1 MVSKLW
7 LRSLSVLPLLF
18 RSSSANYNT
27 TTIARDVCI
36 IGGGASGTY
45 AAIRLQQLG
54 HSVAVVEKQS
64 RLGGHV
70 NTYYDPVSGEFFD
83 FGVLIYE
90 NTTVVSQFFASLN
103 VSTALPS
110 IGSSTGIYA
119 DYKSGKAVEIPASL
133 AWSNETEVG
142 AALVEYASL
151 LEQYPYLSNGFD
163 LPSPIPE
170 DLLLPW
176 GEFVDKYNL
185 AALSYTVY
193 LYAEGIG
200 NILDQTTLY
209 VMKYVSLELV
219 HVLLGEADAPTFVA
233 SASNG
238 NQELYDQA
246 LKQLGSDALLSSVS
260 TAIRRQDDGVS
271 VDVYSNATGQSTTI
285 RAKQLLI
292 AVQPT
297 LSNIQSLGLDI
308 TVDETSLLKQFHNS
322 YYWNAVVKADGTPSD
337 IGGYYFVDLDAPYAI
352 PALPGLY
359 SFSAVAGTS
368 DLFTAYFASPFYLP
382 DDEVKLA
389 MLSDVTKTLTANG
402 YNLTGA
408 SEILA
413 FDNHSPFSLTVSAD
427 SIRDGFYGK
436 VNALQGT
443 KSTWWTGAAWQAQDS
458 SQIWNWTEYSL
469 LPKILASL

>member
-1 MVSKLW
+1 M
-7 LRSLSVLPLLF
+7 VLPFLF
-18 RSSSANYNT
+18 LSSSASYNA
-27 TTIARDVCI
+27 TTITRDVCI

-54 HSVAVVEKQS
+54 YSVAVIEKQP

-70 NTYYDPVSGEFFD
+70 NTYNDPVSGEVFD

-90 NTTVVSQFFASLN
+90 NTTVTSQFFASLN

-110 IGSSTGIYA
+110 LGSSAGVYVDYETGE
-119 DYKSGKAVEIPASL
+119 AVEIPSSL

-142 AALVEYASL
+142 AALVEYATL
-151 LEQYPYLSNGFD
+151 LEQYPYLSDGFD
-163 LPSPIPE
+163 LPSPVPE

-176 GEFVDKYNL
+176 GEFVEKYNL

-200 NILDQTTLY
+200 NVLDQTTLY

-219 HVLLGEADAPTFVA
+219 NVLLGAADAPTFVS
-233 SASNG
+233 SASQG
-238 NQELYDQA
+238 NQEIYNRA
-246 LKQLGSDALLSSVS
+246 LEQLGNDALLSSVS
-260 TAIRRQDDGVS
+260 TAIQRQDDGVS
-271 VDVYSNATGQSTTI
+271 VAVYSNATGKSTTI
-285 RAKQLLI
+285 LAKQLLI

-297 LSNIQSLGLDI
+297 LSNIQSLGLDF
-308 TVDETSLLKQFHNS
+308 TVDETSLFQQFNNS
-322 YYWNAVVKADGTPSD
+322 YYWNAVIKAAGVPSD
-337 IGGYYFVDLDAPYAI
+337 VGGYYLLDLDAPYGI

-368 DLFTAYFASPFYLP
+368 DLFTAYFASPSYVP
-382 DDEVKLA
+382 DAQVKQA
-389 MLSDVTKTLTANG
+389 MLSDVKKVLTANG

-408 SEILA
+408 PEIIA
-413 FDNHSPFSLTVSAD
+413 FDNHSPFTLTVPTE

-443 KSTWWTGAAWQAQDS
+443 KNTWWTGAAWQAQDS
-458 SQIWNWTEYSL
+458 SQIWNWTEYTL
-469 LPKILASL
+469 LPKLLASL

>member
-1 MVSKLW
+1 M
-7 LRSLSVLPLLF
+7 LPLLLL
-18 RSSSANYNT
+18 SSAADYNAT
-27 TTIARDVCI
+27 SITRDVCI

-54 HSVAVVEKQS
+54 YSVAVVEKQP

-70 NTYYDPVSGEFFD
+70 NTYHDPVSGEFFD

-90 NTTVVSQFFASLN
+90 NTTIVSQFFAYLN

-110 IGSSTGIYA
+110 TGSSTGVYA
-119 DYKSGKAVEIPASL
+119 DYETGKAVEIPSSL

-163 LPSPIPE
+163 LPSPVPE

-176 GEFVDKYNL
+176 GEFVEKYNL
-185 AALSYTVY
+185 AALSYMVY

-219 HVLLGEADAPTFVA
+219 HVLLSEADASTFVA
-233 SASNG
+233 SASKG
-238 NQELYDQA
+238 NQELYDRA

-260 TAIRRQDDGVS
+260 TAIHRQDDSVS
-271 VDVYSNATGQSTTI
+271 VDIYSNVTGQSTTI

-308 TVDETSLLKQFHNS
+308 TVDETSVFKQFNNS
-322 YYWNAVVKADGTPSD
+322 YYWNAVIKADGGPSD
-337 IGGYYFVDLDAPYAI
+337 VGGYYFVDLDAPYGI

-359 SFSAVAGTS
+359 SFSAIAGSS
-368 DLFTAYFASPFYLP
+368 DLFTAYFASPFDLP
-382 DDEVKLA
+382 DDQVKLA
-389 MLSDVTKTLTANG
+389 MLSDVKRALTANG

-408 SEILA
+408 PEILA
-413 FDNHSPFSLTVSAD
+413 FDNHSPFSLTVSPE

-443 KSTWWTGAAWQAQDS
+443 TNTWWTGAAWQAQDS
-458 SQIWNWTEYSL
+458 SQIWNWTEYTL
-469 LPKILASL
+469 LPKLLASL